1 VTVKASAGF
10 FLRCKGPLLV
20 AISTRR
26 RNTRLKPRSLVFGPE
41 GFAGASEEL
50 AQ

>member
-1 VTVKASAGF
+1 MG
-10 FLRCKGPLLV
+10 
-20 AISTRR
+20 R
-26 RNTRLKPRSLVFGPE
+26 RNTRLKPHCLVFGPE